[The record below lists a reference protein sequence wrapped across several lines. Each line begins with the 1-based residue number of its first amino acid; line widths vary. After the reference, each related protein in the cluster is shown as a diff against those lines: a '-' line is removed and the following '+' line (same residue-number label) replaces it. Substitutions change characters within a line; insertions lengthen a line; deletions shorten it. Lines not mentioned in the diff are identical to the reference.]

1 MKKTDLEKLKGL
13 RIAGEIKHAGTPARY
28 GSASA
33 LESRRDRRRREQ
45 AQGLVPFAVKLDA
58 RLAERLRERAS
69 ERGETLDRVV
79 GDLLGEALDAA
90 R

>member
-13 RIAGEIKHAGTPARY
+13 RIAGQMKRTGAPARY
-28 GSASA
+28 GSESA

-58 RLAERLRERAS
+58 RLAQRLHERAR
-69 ERGETLDRVV
+69 ERGETIDQLVA
-79 GDLLGEALDAA
+79 GLLNETLDAA
-90 R
+90 